1 MTKKQFINQIA
12 RQAIRM
18 KIGGFRPTDNPLASW
33 IGKVLVANPEEGWP
47 HYNGKPMLP
56 LCQIN
61 LNEFSTKPQ
70 LINDI
75 AFITIFMDTQE
86 IPADHDLNGSSWCL
100 RAYKTTET
108 LAPLLQEKTLS
119 PIKPMPMVPE
129 IIAPDFPHWDD
140 CPIPVPATF
149 EDNYYE
155 LFPNATGIKFGGWP
169 TLIQGEIS
177 WNAGQEVSIQPQFA
191 FQVDSV
197 AKARWQWGDNGV
209 AYFGRG
215 TKPGTPDAWAF
226 AWQSY

>member
-1 MTKKQFINQIA
+1 
-12 RQAIRM
+12 
-18 KIGGFRPTDNPLASW
+18 
-33 IGKVLVANPEEGWP
+33 
-47 HYNGKPMLP
+47 
-56 LCQIN
+56 
-61 LNEFSTKPQ
+61 
-70 LINDI
+70 
-75 AFITIFMDTQE
+75 MDTQE